1 MLQRHIFIYLGG
13 RNSCL
18 GLFRAWGRLDL
29 RRRSLSSR
37 SSLAR
42 WGAPAS
48 PYILAIIYLSYVS
61 RMLLSFFMIPI
72 ILPPVSFILLK
83 KWWLIWEQ
91 FNNRARNEKIFYFIV
106 IIKLF
111 RYSPIVTLFFAML
124 HIATAWVGYNLFCF
138 NINMLYCIAYKYI
151 EVAKWNICNTVTEYS
166 NPHFFFI
173 GKSDYCNM
181 QWTNSLV
188 EKFN

>member
-13 RNSCL
+13 RNCCL

-72 ILPPVSFILLK
+72 VSPPVSFILLK
-83 KWWLIWEQ
+83 KWCWYE
-91 FNNRARNEKIFYFIV
+91 NNSI
-106 IIKLF
+106 
-111 RYSPIVTLFFAML
+111 
-124 HIATAWVGYNLFCF
+124 
-138 NINMLYCIAYKYI
+138 
-151 EVAKWNICNTVTEYS
+151 TVPEMK
-166 NPHFFFI
+166 NFFI
-173 GKSDYCNM
+173 LLL
-181 QWTNSLV
+181 SLNYLDIHLALPYSSQCYISQQHKLTIIHFDLISICCTV
-188 EKFN
+188 SHINISKLQNETSAILLRNIPTHIFFQRQIRLLQYAMNKQFGWKI